1 MSQLLEVATL
11 AQSYQQAYQSGQLS
25 AEDYKELINDLNI
38 AGHINENADEIQRN
52 QEIYQVLMAAIQLAG
67 ALSS

>member
-25 AEDYKELINDLNI
+25 AQDYKELINDLNI
-38 AGHINENADEIQRN
+38 MGHINKNASEMQQN
-52 QEIYQVLMAAIQLAG
+52 QEIYQVLVAAVQLAG
-67 ALSS
+67 ALS

>member
-11 AQSYQQAYQSGQLS
+11 AQSYQQTYQSGQMS
-25 AEDYKELINDLNI
+25 AEEYKELINDLNV
-38 AGHINENADEIQRN
+38 AGHINENAAEIQQN
-52 QEIYQVLMAAIQLAG
+52 QEIYQVLMAAVQLAG

>member
-11 AQSYQQAYQSGQLS
+11 AQSYQQAYQSGQMS
-25 AEDYKELINDLNI
+25 AEEYKELINDLNV
-38 AGHINENADEIQRN
+38 AGHINENAAEIQQN
-52 QEIYQVLMAAIQLAG
+52 QEIYQVLMAAVQLAG

>member
-11 AQSYQQAYQSGQLS
+11 AQSYQQAYHNGQLS
-25 AEDYKELINDLNI
+25 AGDYKELINDLNI
-38 AGHINENADEIQRN
+38 AGHINENAAEIQQN
-52 QEIYQVLMAAIQLAG
+52 QEIYQVLMAAVQLAG

>member
-38 AGHINENADEIQRN
+38 AGHINENADEIQQN
-52 QEIYQVLMAAIQLAG
+52 QQVYQVLMAAIQLAG
-67 ALSS
+67 ALS

>member
-38 AGHINENADEIQRN
+38 AGHINKNADEIQQN

-67 ALSS
+67 ALS

>member
-11 AQSYQQAYQSGQLS
+11 AQSYQQAYQSGQMS
-25 AEDYKELINDLNI
+25 AEEYKELINDLNI
-38 AGHINENADEIQRN
+38 AGHINENAAEIQQN
-52 QEIYQVLMAAIQLAG
+52 QEIYQVLMAAVQLAG

>member
-25 AEDYKELINDLNI
+25 AQDYKELINDLNI
-38 AGHINENADEIQRN
+38 MGHINENASEMQQN
-52 QEIYQVLMAAIQLAG
+52 QEIYQVLVAAVQLAG
-67 ALSS
+67 ALS

>member
-25 AEDYKELINDLNI
+25 AQDYKELINDLNI
-38 AGHINENADEIQRN
+38 MGHINENASEMQQN
-52 QEIYQVLMAAIQLAG
+52 QEIYQVLVAAVQLAG
-67 ALSS
+67 ALA

>member
-1 MSQLLEVATL
+1 MSQLFEVATL

-38 AGHINENADEIQRN
+38 AGHINENAAEIQQN
-52 QEIYQVLMAAIQLAG
+52 QQIYQVLMAAIQLAG
-67 ALSS
+67 ALS

>member
-25 AEDYKELINDLNI
+25 AQDYKELINDLNI
-38 AGHINENADEIQRN
+38 MGHINENASEIQQN
-52 QEIYQVLMAAIQLAG
+52 QEIYQVLVAAVQLAG
-67 ALSS
+67 ALS